1 MVWHCFGP
9 HFKVP
14 MKGHE
19 KTDHKSVKSRK
30 GQTMKRQ
37 IMNIFMFTNNLL
49 WLIYEPLVA
58 KGLMTLRSGT
68 LLTYRSFGP
77 AFLKRIGP
85 SGPLFLN
92 KMTVR

>member
-19 KTDHKSVKSRK
+19 KTDHKRDKSRK

-37 IMNIFMFTNNLL
+37 IMNIFMFTNNFL

-58 KGLMTLRSGT
+58 KGLKRFFGIWPNPNWPKLGKKGT
-68 LLTYRSFGP
+68 TG
-77 AFLKRIGP
+77 
-85 SGPLFLN
+85 
-92 KMTVR
+92 